1 MEQLL
6 NTIAEDVAQR
16 ILAWLDK
23 RTSNPAPAPA
33 LLNVDEAAIYLG
45 RSEYSVRHLMSER
58 AFPVVKV
65 GSRVQIHR
73 ADLDKWIEQN
83 KY

>member
-6 NTIAEDVAQR
+6 NTIADDIARR
-16 ILAWLDK
+16 ILIWLEQ
-23 RTSNPAPAPA
+23 RATRPASLPA
-33 LLNVDEAAIYLG
+33 LLNVDEAAAYLG

-58 AFPVVKV
+58 AFPIVKV
-65 GSRVQIHR
+65 GNRVQLHR

>member
-6 NTIAEDVAQR
+6 NTIAEDVARR

-23 RTSNPAPAPA
+23 RAFNPAQVPA

-65 GSRVQIHR
+65 GNRVQIHR

>member
-6 NTIAEDVAQR
+6 NTIAEDVARR
-16 ILAWLDK
+16 ILAWLEQ
-23 RTSNPAPAPA
+23 RVTTPVPAPA
-33 LLNVDEAAIYLG
+33 LLNVEDAAVYLG
-45 RSEYSVRHLMSER
+45 RSEYSVRHLMSEK
-58 AFPVVKV
+58 AFPIVKV
-65 GSRVQIHR
+65 GNRVQLHR